1 MYVYFK
7 TCTIILSS
15 KIQYYVRVKMERKL
29 FRSGNGWALF
39 MPQTIL
45 QLLKVNPLTDKVEC
59 IMENDVL
66 KIKKAK
72 NPDIQEH

>member
-1 MYVYFK
+1 
-7 TCTIILSS
+7 
-15 KIQYYVRVKMERKL
+15 MERKL

>member
-1 MYVYFK
+1 
-7 TCTIILSS
+7 
-15 KIQYYVRVKMERKL
+15 MERKL

-45 QLLKVNPLTDKVEC
+45 QLLKVNPETDKVEC

-66 KIKKAK
+66 KIKKSPK
-72 NPDIQEH
+72 RRLNKCNEKIL

>member
-1 MYVYFK
+1 
-7 TCTIILSS
+7 
-15 KIQYYVRVKMERKL
+15 MERKF

-45 QLLKVNPLTDKVEC
+45 QLLKVDPLTDKVEC
-59 IMENDVL
+59 VMENDVL

-72 NPDIQEH
+72 KEQE